1 VPAATD
7 IRLAPSILSADFTR
21 LGADIAAAEAAG
33 ADLIHF
39 DVMDGAFVPNI
50 SIGLPVLAAVR
61 RATTL
66 PIDVHLMIAHP
77 ERYLEEF
84 VRAGADWLTVHVEE
98 ATHLYRT
105 LTRIRELGVHPGVT
119 LNPGTPTS
127 ALSEVLPIVDSVL
140 VMSVNPGFGGQAFIE
155 SQLAKI
161 TALRAALDAINP
173 RAILAVDGGV
183 HAENIA
189 RVVAA
194 GADQVIA
201 GSAVFNKEQTI
212 AEALAALRAGCAHGL
227 TQRAGGR

>member
-1 VPAATD
+1 MPVATAT
-7 IRLAPSILSADFTR
+7 RLAPSILSADFTR

-39 DVMDGAFVPNI
+39 DVMDGVFVPNI

-66 PIDVHLMIAHP
+66 PIDVHLMIDHP
-77 ERYLEEF
+77 ERYLAEF

-105 LTRIRELGVHPGVT
+105 LTRIRELGAHPGVT
-119 LNPGTPTS
+119 LNPGTPAS
-127 ALSEVLPIVDSVL
+127 ALDEVLPIVDMVL

-161 TALRAALDAINP
+161 TALRAALDAVNP
-173 RAILAVDGGV
+173 HAILAVDGGV
-183 HAENIA
+183 HAKNIA

-201 GSAVFNKEQTI
+201 GSAVFNNEQTV
-212 AEALAALRAGCAHGL
+212 AEAITALRAGCADGL
-227 TQRAGGR
+227 AQRAGGR